1 MLQAMGRAS
10 EPPEEFDGSSG
21 SRYRVRAV
29 DRTMQLLN
37 AVAKDGG
44 RGKTLAEVARSA
56 GVPEPSALR
65 YLATLAAGGFVEHEG
80 SGEHGRYRLGLGV
93 FMLAERAVG
102 NQDLRAIALPHM
114 QRLVERYEET
124 VNLAAFRQKRLV
136 IIEVLEGL
144 RSIRQGARIGE
155 QDQLRSTA
163 LGKAIL
169 ATHSDDEALALLRDE
184 PIEQCTSR
192 TIIKEDQML
201 AELYATRARGYAI
214 DNEESEIGQRCVG
227 VAIVGRPGQTFGLSI
242 SGASHLFSLDVA
254 HDAGPA
260 LCTVAQQLSEQLTSR
275 RVARAR

>member
-1 MLQAMGRAS
+1 MRRAS
-10 EPPEEFDGSSG
+10 ESLDEADGSSG

-29 DRTMQLLN
+29 DRTMQLLD

-65 YLATLAAGGFVEHEG
+65 YLATLADGGFVEHEG
-80 SGEHGRYRLGLGV
+80 TGEHGRYRLGLGV

-163 LGKAIL
+163 LGKAVL
-169 ATHSDDEALALLRDE
+169 ATHSDDEALTLLRDE

-192 TIIKEDQML
+192 TIVKDDQML
-201 AELYATRARGYAI
+201 AELGATRARGYAI

-227 VAIVGRPGQTFGLSI
+227 VAIIGRPGQTFGLSI
-242 SGASHLFSLDVA
+242 SGASHLFSLDVVR
-254 HDAGPA
+254 DAGPA
-260 LCTVAQQLSEQLTSR
+260 LCTVARQLSDQLTAG